1 MPRKCLSLEYL
12 GEVKTLSQ
20 WAKQFDIPYS
30 RLLRRYNA
38 GKSQGLLDAEIL
50 GTAIQNL
57 NSGDRKQETYG
68 SKRSASSASLSPG
81 RPRKYPKEGDRQRA
95 WEKRSGFEQS
105 KARKAKKAAWARESR
120 ATKKQVK
127 RGSVYMTDML
137 LAADLKPY

>member
-1 MPRKCLSLEYL
+1 MPRKCISLEYL
-12 GEVKTLSQ
+12 GEVRTLSQ
-20 WAKQFDIPYS
+20 WAKQLDIPYS

-57 NSGDRKQETYG
+57 NSGCRKQETYG
-68 SKRSASSASLSPG
+68 SKRPQG

-105 KARKAKKAAWARESR
+105 KARKAKKAAWARKNR
-120 ATKKQVK
+120 AGRRQVET
-127 RGSVYMTDML
+127 GSVNMTDML
-137 LAADLKPY
+137 LATDLKPC